1 MANKIFMFGYFLGIT
16 AVYLIVE
23 LLLNIES
30 NSDLILSIF
39 KHLFDCCSALFDK
52 FSLFLLIDKVVF
64 AYAVSA
70 FFSAGILDATYNLIG
85 TLRNVRKIKLHAGR
99 KFIHHGIPVRIIDI
113 KGLYLA
119 FTTGFFKTEIFV
131 SKDLWN
137 SLDEEEK
144 KSVLFHELCHA
155 KRRDPLRIL
164 IMKFLTDIFFFIPV
178 FKWLKLKFEEFI
190 EKSADD
196 SVISAGVDP
205 LILAS
210 ALIKVSRKNRSLF
223 TIPSFADINPNL
235 LTSRLTRL
243 IGLSGNL
250 KFKIPVKMLFMTAI
264 MFIVLISSAFV
275 APENTVK
282 KNGVCCSGF
291 RITSSLTNSLV
302 IEECRKHCIE
312 HRMRGK

>member
-23 LLLNIES
+23 LMLNIES
-30 NSDLILSIF
+30 NRDLILSIF

-52 FSLFLLIDKVVF
+52 FSLFLLIEKVVF
-64 AYAVSA
+64 AYGVSA

-85 TLRNVRKIKLHAGR
+85 TLRNVRKIKLLAGS
-99 KFIHHGIPVRIIDI
+99 GIPVRIIDI

-119 FTTGFFKTEIFV
+119 FTTGFFKTEIFI

-137 SLDEEEK
+137 SLDEDEK

-210 ALIKVSRKNRSLF
+210 ALIKVSRKNRILF
-223 TIPSFADINPNL
+223 PIPSFADVNPNL
-235 LTSRLTRL
+235 LTSRLIRL

-275 APENTVK
+275 APENAVK